1 MRNML
6 CLCGGIVFAAA
17 LIWVPM
23 RSRAG
28 KNSSASNVTAEKV
41 QVAATNSASESSASA
56 TGHGTAA
63 SVAAVAAAE
72 KGPFLGFDRNIYPG
86 DDALPILRKTFVF
99 AGFWLGPPPG
109 EKINTWKGKR
119 ELMKSLGFGFAALY
133 RARAMNE
140 VKKDAAA
147 KQKAVIDAKAA
158 ADGAKA
164 EGFAPN
170 TVIFLDI
177 EDGGRLPP
185 TFHTYLRAWADELSR
200 AGYRPG
206 VYCSGI
212 PNKTD
217 ENIRTADDIRE
228 HMHGRE
234 LVYWIYNDV
243 CPPAP
248 GCVTSKVPR
257 VARGGV
263 SYAAIFQY
271 VQSPRRKEFTA
282 QCAETY
288 NADGNCY
295 APGDTAHSWFL
306 DLNSANSADPSAA
319 E

>member
-1 MRNML
+1 MMRNTL
-6 CLCGGIVFAAA
+6 CLCGGIVIATA
-17 LIWVPM
+17 LFWVPM
-23 RSRAG
+23 RSRG
-28 KNSSASNVTAEKV
+28 RKVSAS
-41 QVAATNSASESSASA
+41 TNSAGAEGRVVASNSARDSSV
-56 TGHGTAA
+56 
-63 SVAAVAAAE
+63 SVAGRGAAAKSAAAE

-86 DDALPILRKTFVF
+86 DDAMPILRKTFAY
-99 AGFWLGPPPG
+99 AGFWVGPPPG

-119 ELMKSLGFGFAALY
+119 DLLKSLGFGFAVLY
-133 RARAMNE
+133 RARALNE

-158 ADGAKA
+158 AEGAKS

-170 TVIFLDI
+170 TVIFLDV

-206 VYCSGI
+206 VYCSGV

-217 ENIRTADDIRE
+217 ENVRTADDIRE
-228 HMHGRE
+228 HMHERE
-234 LVYWIYNDV
+234 LVYWVFNDF

-248 GCVTSKVPR
+248 GCVASKTPPLSG
-257 VARGGV
+257 GGV
-263 SYAAIFQY
+263 PYAAIWQY
-271 VQSPRRKEFTA
+271 AQSPRMKERTA
-282 QCAETY
+282 KCAGTY

-295 APGDTAHSWFL
+295 AAGDTAHAWFL
-306 DLNSANSADPSAA
+306 DLNSANSADPSSA

>member
-1 MRNML
+1 MRIML
-6 CLCGGIVFAAA
+6 CLCGAAA
-17 LIWVPM
+17 LGAALILVPM
-23 RSRAG
+23 RPRSNKVGVSEDAAGSANAAGGVVSAESSR
-28 KNSSASNVTAEKV
+28 
-41 QVAATNSASESSASA
+41 VAATP
-56 TGHGTAA
+56 
-63 SVAAVAAAE
+63 E

-86 DDALPILRKTFVF
+86 DDAMPILRKTFAY
-99 AGFWLGPPPG
+99 AGFWVGPPPG

-119 ELMKSLGFGFAALY
+119 ELMKSLGFGFAVLY
-133 RARAMNE
+133 RARALNE

-158 ADGAKA
+158 AEGAKS

-185 TFHTYLRAWADELSR
+185 TFHTYLRAWADEMSR

-212 PNKTD
+212 PNTTD
-217 ENIRTADDIRE
+217 ENIRTADDIKN
-228 HMHGRE
+228 HMGERE
-234 LVYWIYNDV
+234 LVYWIYNDF

-263 SYAAIFQY
+263 TYAAIFQY
-271 VQSPRRKEFTA
+271 VQSPRRKEYTA

-295 APGDTAHSWFL
+295 APGDTAHAWFL
-306 DLNSANSADPSAA
+306 DLNSANSADPSSA

>member
-1 MRNML
+1 VTSSADAS
-6 CLCGGIVFAAA
+6 GGPAPAG
-17 LIWVPM
+17 
-23 RSRAG
+23 SRAI
-28 KNSSASNVTAEKV
+28 
-41 QVAATNSASESSASA
+41 ATPE
-56 TGHGTAA
+56 T
-63 SVAAVAAAE
+63 
-72 KGPFLGFDRNIYPG
+72 GPFLGFDRNIYPG
-86 DDALPILRKTFVF
+86 DDALPILRKTFAF
-99 AGFWLGPPPG
+99 SGFWLGPPPG

-133 RARAMNE
+133 RARPLNE

-158 ADGAKA
+158 AEGAKS

-212 PNKTD
+212 PNNTD
-217 ENIRTADDIRE
+217 NNIRTADDIRD
-228 HMHGRE
+228 HMGGRE
-234 LVYWIYNDV
+234 LVYWVYNDV

-248 GCVTSKVPR
+248 GCVAAKTPP
-257 VARGGV
+257 VAGGGV
-263 SYAAIFQY
+263 PYAAIWQY
-271 VQSPRRKEFTA
+271 VQSPRRKEYTA
-282 QCAETY
+282 KCAATY
-288 NADGNCY
+288 SADGNCY
-295 APGDTAHSWFL
+295 APGDTAHAWFL
-306 DLNSANSADPSAA
+306 DLNSANSADPSSA

>member
-1 MRNML
+1 MRIML
-6 CLCGGIVFAAA
+6 CLCGAAA
-17 LIWVPM
+17 LGAALILVPM
-23 RSRAG
+23 HPRS
-28 KNSSASNVTAEKV
+28 NNVG
-41 QVAATNSASESSASA
+41 ASEGVTRAAAAVGGVASA
-56 TGHGTAA
+56 D
-63 SVAAVAAAE
+63 SSPSSRAVAAPE

-86 DDALPILRKTFVF
+86 DDAMPILRKTFAY
-99 AGFWLGPPPG
+99 AGFWVGPPPG

-119 ELMKSLGFGFAALY
+119 ELMKSLGFGFAVLY
-133 RARAMNE
+133 RARALNE

-158 ADGAKA
+158 AEGAKS

-206 VYCSGI
+206 VYCSGV

-228 HMHGRE
+228 HMHERE
-234 LVYWIYNDV
+234 LVYWVFNDF

-248 GCVTSKVPR
+248 GCVASKTPPVSG
-257 VARGGV
+257 GGV
-263 SYAAIFQY
+263 SYAAMWQY
-271 VQSPRRKEFTA
+271 AQSPRMKERTA
-282 QCAETY
+282 KCAATY
-288 NADGNCY
+288 SADGNCY
-295 APGDTAHSWFL
+295 APGDTAHAWFL
-306 DLNSANSADPSAA
+306 DLNSANSADPSSA

>member
-1 MRNML
+1 M
-6 CLCGGIVFAAA
+6 
-17 LIWVPM
+17 
-23 RSRAG
+23 
-28 KNSSASNVTAEKV
+28 
-41 QVAATNSASESSASA
+41 
-56 TGHGTAA
+56 
-63 SVAAVAAAE
+63 
-72 KGPFLGFDRNIYPG
+72 
-86 DDALPILRKTFVF
+86 PILRKTFAY
-99 AGFWLGPPPG
+99 AGFWVGPPPG

-119 ELMKSLGFGFAALY
+119 ELMKSLGYGFAVLY
-133 RARAMNE
+133 RARALNE

-158 ADGAKA
+158 AEGAKS

-206 VYCSGI
+206 VYCSAI

-228 HMHGRE
+228 HMHERE
-234 LVYWIYNDV
+234 LVYWVYNDV

-248 GCVTSKVPR
+248 GCVAAKTPP
-257 VARGGV
+257 VANGGV
-263 SYAAIFQY
+263 PYAAMWQY

-282 QCAETY
+282 KCASTY

-295 APGDTAHSWFL
+295 APGDTAHAWFL
-306 DLNSANSADPSAA
+306 DLNSANSADPSSA

>member
-17 LIWVPM
+17 LIWMPM

-28 KNSSASNVTAEKV
+28 RNSAAADVTAEKGQV
-41 QVAATNSASESSASA
+41 VAANSARDASASV
-56 TGHGTAA
+56 GGRGTAA
-63 SVAAVAAAE
+63 TAVTVATAE
-72 KGPFLGFDRNIYPG
+72 KGPFLGFDRNVYPG

-133 RARAMNE
+133 SARPQNE

-147 KQKAVIDAKAA
+147 KQKALIDAKASVA
-158 ADGAKA
+158 GAKA
-164 EGFAPN
+164 EGFAAS

-177 EDGGRLPP
+177 EDGGRLSP
-185 TFHTYLRAWADELSR
+185 TFHTYLRAWADEVAR

-217 ENIRTADDIRE
+217 ENVRTADDIRE

-248 GCVTSKVPR
+248 GCVTSKIPR

-271 VQSPRRKEFTA
+271 VQSPTA
-282 QCAETY
+282 QGIHGAVR
-288 NADGNCY
+288 
-295 APGDTAHSWFL
+295 GDVQRGWELLCSGGYGALVVSGF
-306 DLNSANSADPSAA
+306 
-319 E
+319 EFGE